1 MNRFKKPA
9 MPGAHARTTKPA
21 ILPFHGLAISPAIG
35 LTAQADQKGESRAMT
50 TSEEFDFIIVGA
62 GSAGC
67 VLANRLSADPKNRV
81 LLLEAGGNDT
91 DPWIHIPAGFYR
103 NIYNPKVAWHYETE
117 PVPEMHNRRISWPRG
132 KTLGGSSSINGLIYI
147 RGQSQDFD
155 LWRQLGNAGWSYDDV
170 LPYFRKAE
178 DQEDG
183 ANPFHG
189 TGGPLGV
196 SSLRTPHP
204 LHDAFIQAAQEAGYP
219 YNSDFNGVVQEGVG
233 PLQLTVKGRRRCS
246 TAVGYLNPAKHRPN
260 LKIEVRALTH
270 TVLMEGK
277 RAVGVRYQQNGV
289 MHDAKARR
297 EVLLCGGAINSPQL
311 LQLSGIGPG
320 GLLRSIGIPVVH
332 DLPGVGENLQDHIGG
347 RMIYRCV
354 EGTVTMNEIYHS
366 WTRRLIAGA
375 EWIFARKGPLM
386 TGAGPIGLFVK
397 TRPEL
402 DSPDVQY
409 QFLAGS
415 APKTGDPMHPFPACT
430 LVAIPCRPE
439 SRGWL
444 RITTSDPTRP
454 PAMQPN
460 YLSTQR
466 DRDTIVAALRVT
478 RTIFAT
484 DSMRHWVTDEL
495 MPGAQA
501 ETDEALL
508 EHVRA
513 TAGTTFHQTSTCMM
527 GPGPKS
533 VVDTELRVKGIEGL
547 RVIDAAIMPTVV
559 SGNTNATVIMIA
571 EKGADMILNN
581 APSQQMAA

>member
-1 MNRFKKPA
+1 MATN
-9 MPGAHARTTKPA
+9 
-21 ILPFHGLAISPAIG
+21 
-35 LTAQADQKGESRAMT
+35 
-50 TSEEFDFIIVGA
+50 EEYDFIIVGA

-67 VLANRLSADPKNRV
+67 VLANRLSADPMTRG

-103 NIYNPKVAWHYETE
+103 NIYNPKVAWYFETE
-117 PVPEMHNRRISWPRG
+117 PVPELHNRRISWPRG

-170 LPYFRKAE
+170 LPYFKKSE
-178 DQEDG
+178 DQENG
-183 ANPFHG
+183 ANDYHG
-189 TGGPLGV
+189 KGGPLGV
-196 SSLRTPHP
+196 SSLRTDHP
-204 LHDAFIQAAQEAGYP
+204 LHDAFIAGSQETGYP
-219 YNSDFNGVVQEGVG
+219 YNPDFNGKAQEGVG

-246 TAVGYLNPAKHRPN
+246 AAVGYLNPVKDRSN
-260 LKIEVRALTH
+260 LRIEVRALTH
-270 TVLMEGK
+270 KVLMEGK

-289 MHDAKARR
+289 MHDVRARR
-297 EVLLCGGAINSPQL
+297 EVLLCGGSINSPQL

-320 GLLRSIGIPVVH
+320 GLLQSVGVPVVH

-347 RMIYRCV
+347 RIIHRCID
-354 EGTVTMNEIYHS
+354 GTVTMNEIYHS
-366 WTRRLIAGA
+366 WARRLWAGA

-444 RITTSDPTRP
+444 RITSSNPENP

-466 DRDTIVAALRVT
+466 DRDTIVAALKIT
-478 RTIFAT
+478 RQIFAS
-484 DSMRHWVTDEL
+484 DSMRPWLTDEIF
-495 MPGAQA
+495 PGPKAQ
-501 ETDEALL
+501 TDEDLL
-508 EHVRA
+508 NHVRE

-533 VVDTELRVKGIEGL
+533 VVDTTLRVKGIDGL
-547 RVIDAAIMPTVV
+547 RVIDASIMPTVV

-571 EKGADMILNN
+571 EKGAGMILNK
-581 APSQQMAA
+581 AA

>member
-1 MNRFKKPA
+1 MA
-9 MPGAHARTTKPA
+9 T
-21 ILPFHGLAISPAIG
+21 S
-35 LTAQADQKGESRAMT
+35 GEY
-50 TSEEFDFIIVGA
+50 DFIIVGA

-67 VLANRLSADPKNRV
+67 VLANRLTADPKNRV
-81 LLLEAGGNDT
+81 LLLEAGGADT

-103 NIYNPKVAWHYETE
+103 NIYNPKVAWYYETE
-117 PVPEMHNRRISWPRG
+117 PVPELNNRRISWPRG

-178 DQEDG
+178 HQENG
-183 ANPFHG
+183 ADDFHG
-189 TGGPLGV
+189 TGGPLCV
-196 SSLRTPHP
+196 SDLKTDHP
-204 LHDAFIQAAQEAGYP
+204 LHDAFIEAAQEAGYP
-219 YNSDFNGVVQEGVG
+219 FNPDFNGAAQEGVG
-233 PLQLTVKGRRRCS
+233 PLQLTVRGRRRCS
-246 TAVGYLNPAKHRPN
+246 AAVGYLNPAKDRPN
-260 LKIEVRALTH
+260 LRIEIRALTH
-270 TVLMEGK
+270 KVLMEGK
-277 RAVGVRYQQNGV
+277 RAVGVRYEQNGV

-297 EVLLCGGAINSPQL
+297 EVLLCGGAINSPQI

-320 GLLRSIGIPVVH
+320 AVSREVGIPVVH

-347 RMIYRCV
+347 RMIYRCID
-354 EGTVTMNEIYHS
+354 GTVTMNEIYHN
-366 WTRRLIAGA
+366 WLRRLYAGA
-375 EWIFARKGPLM
+375 EWVLARKGPLM

-415 APKTGDPMHPFPACT
+415 AEKTGDPMHRFPACT

-444 RITTSDPTRP
+444 RITSSDPNRP

-466 DRDTIVAALRVT
+466 DKDTIVAALHIT
-478 RTIFAT
+478 RRIFAT
-484 DSMRHWVTDEL
+484 DAMRGWVTGEYLPGPQAASDE
-495 MPGAQA
+495 
-501 ETDEALL
+501 DLL
-508 EHVRA
+508 EHVRQ

-527 GPGPKS
+527 GTGPMA
-533 VVDTELRVKGIEGL
+533 VVDTELRVKGTQGL
-547 RVIDAAIMPTVV
+547 RVVDAAVMPTVV

-571 EKGADMILNN
+571 EKGADMILGRTQL
-581 APSQQMAA
+581 ARAA